1 MPSGLMPTMRR
12 VLTPAART
20 VRRSVLPRVFPSR
33 SHRWPDPVRR
43 LRVVGLLS
51 SASGL
56 GKSARLCMAV
66 LARAGYGVSGADV
79 ASLYDSDDGL
89 PFGGTAGAAGR
100 ADVSIYH
107 LNPPMLLPG
116 IIRSNPMRFW
126 QGYNIGYW
134 AWELEALPREWIEA
148 IRFMDAIMVPSSF
161 CKAAVERHTGKPVL
175 VVPHPVAI
183 GAKAAVPSAERSAA
197 GRFRVVSIFNFGSS
211 FERKNPLAAI
221 AAFRQAFGDDETAE
235 LVLKVGD
242 GSRYRADR
250 DRLREAIGTAANIR
264 LVDEVWDEARLDD
277 FLGAADACLSL
288 HRSEGFGLTLAEA
301 IAKGVPVVATNW
313 SGNVDFC
320 RPDLC
325 FPVDYRLVPARD
337 EHLSFQGMED
347 AVWAEPSVD
356 HAAAQLR
363 RVRDNSGEARGAAA
377 RLRGHLR
384 DYLAGA
390 TYQAALATLAADG
403 AGASRPLPAH
413 PEPAAGAGR

>member
-1 MPSGLMPTMRR
+1 MRR
-12 VLTPAART
+12 LLTPAARA
-20 VRRSVLPRVFPSR
+20 VRRSVLPRVFPSPA
-33 SHRWPDPVRR
+33 HRWPDPLRR
-43 LRVVGLLS
+43 LRIVGLLS

-56 GKSARLCMAV
+56 GKSARLCMSV
-66 LARAGYGVSGADV
+66 LARAGYEVSGADV
-79 ASLYDSDDGL
+79 ASLYDSSDGL
-89 PFGGTAGAAGR
+89 PFDSAAGAGR
-100 ADVSIYH
+100 AEASIYH

-116 IIRSNPMRFW
+116 IIRSNPVRFW

-148 IRFMDAIMVPSSF
+148 IRFVDAIMVPSTF

-183 GAKAAVPSAERSAA
+183 GARSAA
-197 GRFRVVSIFNFGSS
+197 PSKDRPAATGGFRVVSIFNFGSS

-221 AAFRQAFGDDETAE
+221 AAFRQAFGDDATAE

-242 GSRYRADR
+242 GNRYPADR
-250 DRLREAIGTAANIR
+250 DKLREAIGATANIR
-264 LVDEVWDEARLDD
+264 LVDEIWDEARLDD
-277 FLGAADACLSL
+277 FLGGADAYLSL

-301 IAKGVPVVATNW
+301 IAAGVPVVATNW

-320 RPDLC
+320 HPDLC
-325 FPVDYRLVPARD
+325 FPIDYRLVPVRD
-337 EHLSFQGMED
+337 GHLSFEGMEA
-347 AVWAEPSVD
+347 AVWADPSVD

-363 RVRDNSGEARGAAA
+363 RVRGNPGEARAAAA
-377 RLRGHLR
+377 RLREHLR

-390 TYQAALATLAADG
+390 TYQAALATLAAG
-403 AGASRPLPAH
+403 EAEVRRPLQAC

>member
-1 MPSGLMPTMRR
+1 
-12 VLTPAART
+12 
-20 VRRSVLPRVFPSR
+20 
-33 SHRWPDPVRR
+33 
-43 LRVVGLLS
+43 
-51 SASGL
+51 
-56 GKSARLCMAV
+56 MAV
-66 LARAGYGVSGADV
+66 LARAGYAVSGADV

-89 PFGGTAGAAGR
+89 PFGSADGATGR

-126 QGYNIGYW
+126 RGYNIGYW
-134 AWELEALPREWIEA
+134 AWELEALPHEWIAA
-148 IRFMDAIMVPSSF
+148 IRFMDAIMVPSTF
-161 CKAAVERHTGKPVL
+161 CKAAVERHTAKPVL

-183 GAKAAVPSAERSAA
+183 GAAGAAPSSRQSEAT

-211 FERKNPLAAI
+211 FERKNPLAAV
-221 AAFRQAFGDDETAE
+221 AAFRSAFGDDETAE

-242 GSRYRADR
+242 GSRYPADR
-250 DRLREAIGTAANIR
+250 DRLREAIGASANIR
-264 LVDEVWDEARLDD
+264 LIDEIWDEARLDD
-277 FLGAADACLSL
+277 FLGSADACLSL

-337 EHLSFQGMED
+337 EHLSFQGIEG
-347 AVWAEPSVD
+347 AVWADPSAD

-363 RVRDNSGEARGAAA
+363 RVRDNQDEARAAAA
-377 RLRGHLR
+377 RLRDHLR
-384 DYLAGA
+384 DYLADA
-390 TYQAALATLAADG
+390 TYQAALATLAAEG
-403 AGASRPLPAH
+403 VEALRPLSTR